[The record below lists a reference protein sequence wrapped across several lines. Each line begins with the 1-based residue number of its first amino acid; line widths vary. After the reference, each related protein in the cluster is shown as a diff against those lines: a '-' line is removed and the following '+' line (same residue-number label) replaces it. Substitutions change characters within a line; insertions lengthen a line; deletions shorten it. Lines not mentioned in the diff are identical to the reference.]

1 MGACGSAPQVQ
12 TKAMPTSPRA
22 HAERFETIRDRFES
36 IEEVQEALRGAGLES
51 SEVIVAVDFTKSNE
65 QTGAR
70 SFGGAILLEV
80 KTMYRV
86 FSSLLWHVLGF
97 VGGSRWYS
105 LCQRYCCCPEHV
117 IC

>member
-1 MGACGSAPQVQ
+1 MGCCGSAPQAQ
-12 TKAMPTSPRA
+12 YKAQPTSPRQ

-70 SFGGAILLEV
+70 SFGGALLLEDR
-80 KTMYRV
+80 MLYRG
-86 FSSLLWHVLGF
+86 SCARIWHVLGF
-97 VGGSRWYS
+97 FGDPRWFVRW
-105 LCQRYCCCPEHV
+105 QG
-117 IC
+117 

>member
-1 MGACGSAPQVQ
+1 MGCCGSAPQAPDTQ
-12 TKAMPTSPRA
+12 YKAQPTSPRQ

-70 SFGGAILLEV
+70 SFGGALLLADR
-80 KTMYRV
+80 MSYRG
-86 FSSLLWHVLGF
+86 SCARIWHVLGF
-97 VGGSRWYS
+97 FEGSRWFVR
-105 LCQRYCCCPEHV
+105 CQG
-117 IC
+117 